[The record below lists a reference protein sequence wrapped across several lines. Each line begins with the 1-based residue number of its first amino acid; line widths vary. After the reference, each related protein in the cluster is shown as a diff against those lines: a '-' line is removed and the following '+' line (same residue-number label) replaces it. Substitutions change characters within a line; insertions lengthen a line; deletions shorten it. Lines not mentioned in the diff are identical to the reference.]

1 MNITQAEALS
11 IVSLDSMKTEL
22 RIPLTEAE
30 HDALITEHIHSAA
43 NYVATATAVALADL
57 IPLRASIIAFAR
69 SLYDGNRELSPT
81 ASGFGWMSVY
91 RSYKVAE

>member
-57 IPLRASIIAFAR
+57 IPLRASLLR
-69 SLYDGNRELSPT
+69 SLVRSMT
-81 ASGFGWMSVY
+81 ATVSFHQLPAASAG
-91 RSYKVAE
+91 